1 MVYINST
8 FYQNLLILFENLH
21 KYVFVWFV
29 LMVPSVTSY
38 AKELLLLLNTIFN
51 CTHLILF
58 L

>member
-8 FYQNLLILFENLH
+8 FYQNLHVLFENLL
-21 KYVFVWFV
+21 KYVFV

-38 AKELLLLLNTIFN
+38 ANELLLLLNTIFN